1 MAKMSGDLGKGIN
14 ALFGDMPEAEESAS
28 ENQVQMIPIGSIDPN
43 KDQPRK
49 VFSAEELDH
58 LAASIRSVGV
68 IQPILLTPN
77 GKRYTIVAGERR
89 WRAARLAELT
99 EIPAIV
105 REVEEIR
112 RMEMSL
118 IENIQRTDLNPME
131 EAQAIHALMQ
141 NCGLTQDQAAQRLG
155 KSRSAVANLLR
166 LLNLPA
172 EVADL
177 VAAGDLSEG
186 HARALLGAE
195 NERDMVNLS
204 RQVVQRGLNVRQT
217 ESLVKYMR
225 ETAEPKPERPRCAE
239 LALVEEAAR
248 RRFGTKVTVT
258 GNARKGK
265 VVLHYSSPED
275 LERIYEFIRIQED

>member
-1 MAKMSGDLGKGIN
+1 MDERVK
-14 ALFGDMPEAEESAS
+14 
-28 ENQVQMIPIGSIDPN
+28 
-43 KDQPRK
+43 
-49 VFSAEELDH
+49 ELLDRVRNTAVTVGQ
-58 LAASIRSVGV
+58 AASVTARCA
-68 IQPILLTPN
+68 
-77 GKRYTIVAGERR
+77 GKCAGEMVDVVCRFSND
-89 WRAARLAELT
+89 AAAS
-99 EIPAIV
+99 V
-105 REVEEIR
+105 
-112 RMEMSL
+112 
-118 IENIQRTDLNPME
+118 
-131 EAQAIHALMQ
+131 
-141 NCGLTQDQAAQRLG
+141 
-155 KSRSAVANLLR
+155 
-166 LLNLPA
+166 LNLPA

>member
-1 MAKMSGDLGKGIN
+1 M
-14 ALFGDMPEAEESAS
+14 
-28 ENQVQMIPIGSIDPN
+28 
-43 KDQPRK
+43 
-49 VFSAEELDH
+49 
-58 LAASIRSVGV
+58 GV
-68 IQPILLTPN
+68 IQPIILAPN

-89 WRAARLAELT
+89 WRAARMAELS
-99 EIPAIV
+99 EVPAIV
-105 REVEEIR
+105 RDVEEIR

-141 NCGLTQDQAAQRLG
+141 QCGLTQEQVAQRLG

-166 LLNLPA
+166 LLSLPQ

-177 VAAGDLSEG
+177 VASGDLTEG

-195 NERDMVNLS
+195 NERDIVNLS

-225 ETAEPKPERPRCAE
+225 EETAPKPERPRCAE
-239 LALVEEAAR
+239 LALVEEAAASASAR
-248 RRFGTKVTVT
+248 RSPSPATPGTERSSCTTAPRRTSTASMNSCAFGKI
-258 GNARKGK
+258 
-265 VVLHYSSPED
+265 
-275 LERIYEFIRIQED
+275 ERAALRVHVKHAALF